1 MSSIFRGPYFDYVMS
16 QEPLCSAEYFAHGSS
31 AMLFQRDG
39 NLYRLTTD
47 GSGHN
52 FLSEQSASGNL
63 TVVHVIEDF
72 GAVAPN
78 DEYSDDEYYWLAQVE
93 WLQPLDPKSPQG
105 ARLKKLF
112 SALTEEDEAVFPDQR
127 EQFIGLCEEAVI
139 THAEFGP
146 LLNTLIKAAK
156 YLPKED
162 GIVDANITN
171 VMVRPSTGS
180 VVWSDPIHDSMSSPT
195 DEQEAKMVA
204 LREQVARLGATI

>member
-1 MSSIFRGPYFDYVMS
+1 MSSLFRGPYFDYVMS

-39 NLYRLTTD
+39 KLYRLTTD

-72 GAVAPN
+72 GAIAPN
-78 DEYSDDEYYWLAQVE
+78 DECSDEEYYWLAQVE
-93 WLQPLDPKSPQG
+93 WLQPLDPESHQG
-105 ARLKKLF
+105 MRLKELF
-112 SALTEEDEAVFPDQR
+112 SELTEDDVVFPEQR
-127 EQFIGLCEEAVI
+127 EQFIRLCENAVS
-139 THAEFGP
+139 THEEWGP

-156 YLPKED
+156 YLSELD

-171 VMVRPSTGS
+171 VMIRPSTGS